1 MKCQREEVTVT
12 IHVSGVRVPARSGY
26 ERAQCIAGASKPPK
40 DTCILPPFPPH
51 RGVSRETRATGISI
65 ANWWGGVLIHR
76 KSC

>member
-40 DTCILPPFPPH
+40 DTCILPPFPPAP
-51 RGVSRETRATGISI
+51 RGVRRKPRDARDGHL
-65 ANWWGGVLIHR
+65 NHR
-76 KSC
+76 V